1 MALLN
6 YAKTYDEIKHALDF
20 KPYETGSNGGN
31 GGNIVT
37 GDFAKIFFSGEGDII
52 THGVNFTPVFKGGA
66 KGLVPQSAQNGT
78 RVNFLANDGTWKE
91 LTLAML
97 PMAASINDFSEDTL
111 FTSKQIHDHF
121 QSQLSAVD
129 AMRFVGTI
137 DPKNASAFPTK
148 DGKIICEKGDTYR
161 VSQSGTYAGFTLQA
175 GDLLICVKD
184 SPAGATASDIANE
197 LNEYWTVVE
206 SNINGSKTHYI
217 NNTKVEVF
225 TNDLGTDP
233 VNIWAPKTAGL
244 TGQVLV
250 SRGQLEDDPTPHW
263 VNQSELIAGDL
274 VETQKDKIVS
284 SLYIDADGYIHTT
297 SLSGK
302 ASTNTNAVSGNWNIS
317 IKGTAGKVANDLTL
331 GTGLAFN
338 GGTTYNGEA
347 ARQLMLVAAT
357 GGVDGVIGGVIV
369 DGVAAGTN
377 GKVES
382 NEYKSTISVT
392 TEGNIFL
399 TPQNIINA
407 LGYKPGA
414 TENVINYSYFFAED
428 GSDKVGLASAKTNP
442 FFNMT
447 GYNAE
452 SGDTTI
458 ASSVQF
464 SGQNGITVK
473 ATGKGAILFD
483 LEQATDSV
491 RGGIK
496 IGYESANKKYAV
508 QLDADGKAFVD
519 VPWEDTSKA
528 FSHIKVGSTTI
539 SADQLESTFE
549 LVAGNGVTL
558 TASGNKINI
567 DATTYNIVSA
577 SEAGLAPKMEASNAT
592 ITEAFYVLSYSG
604 TNAAAWNKLPATA
617 FSDTWR
623 NILVG
628 GTEKLGTAV
637 GKGLN
642 FTGTGKT
649 SVSFATGTA
658 DYDNI
663 VIESTWRDVKV
674 DGQVINSDH
683 AFEVKTSEDI
693 VVTLHEDEAN
703 NVSSVEFEIL
713 WYNIS
718 TKDKETVQ

>member
-302 ASTNTNAVSGNWNIS
+302 ASTNTSAVSGNWNIS
-317 IKGTAGKVANDLTL
+317 VKGTAGKVANDLTL
-331 GTGLAFN
+331 GTGFSFN
-338 GGTTYNGEA
+338 SGTSYNGEA
-347 ARQLMLVAAT
+347 ARQLNLVAAT
-357 GGVDGVIGGVIV
+357 DKLIGGVIV
-369 DGVAAGTN
+369 DGVDAGTN
-377 GKVES
+377 GKHA
-382 NEYKSTISVT
+382 NAGKTISVT

-399 TPQNIINA
+399 TPENIINA

-414 TENVINYSYFFAED
+414 TENVINYSYFFA
-428 GSDKVGLASAKTNP
+428 DKGDDLTGLAAAKTNP
-442 FFNMT
+442 FFNMV

-452 SGDTTI
+452 SNSTTI

-464 SGQNGITVK
+464 VGENGLTVK
-473 ATGKGAILFD
+473 ATAANSILFN

-496 IGYESANKKYAV
+496 IGYNTANKKYAV

-519 VPWEDTSKA
+519 VPWEDTSNA
-528 FSHIKVGSTTI
+528 FSHIKVGDKTI
-539 SADQLESTFE
+539 DASILEDSFE
-549 LVAGNGVTL
+549 LKAGNGVTL
-558 TASGNKINI
+558 TA
-567 DATTYNIVSA
+567 DATAKSILIDTTTYEIVSA
-577 SEAGLAPKMEASNAT
+577 SAAGLAPKMEASNT
-592 ITEAFYVLSYSG
+592 VVTDAFYVLSYSG

-628 GTEKLGTAV
+628 GTEKLNSAV

-642 FTGTGKT
+642 FTSAGKA

>member
-20 KPYETGSNGGN
+20 KPYDQPSGQTGA
-31 GGNIVT
+31 IVT
-37 GDFAKIFFSGEGDII
+37 GEFAKIFFSGEGDII

-66 KGLVPQSAQNGT
+66 KGLVPQSTQKDT
-78 RVNFLANDGTWKE
+78 ERLNFLASDGTWKE

-97 PMAASINDFSEDTL
+97 PMASTINDFSETTL

-121 QSQLSAVD
+121 QAQLSAVD
-129 AMRFVGTI
+129 AMKFIGTI
-137 DPKNASAFPTK
+137 DPNDSSTWPATA
-148 DGKIICEKGDTYR
+148 EQGDTYR
-161 VSQSGTYAGFTLQA
+161 VSGTGKYANITLRA

-184 SPAGATASDIANE
+184 SPSNTTADDIASE
-197 LNEYWTVVE
+197 LNGYWTAVE
-206 SNINGSKTHYI
+206 SNINGSKTHKI
-217 NNTKVEVF
+217 NNVNVEVF
-225 TNDLGTDP
+225 TNDLNTQAVTIFAPNTVGTS
-233 VNIWAPKTAGL
+233 
-244 TGQVLV
+244 GQVLV
-250 SRGQLEDDPTPHW
+250 SRGGEEDFTPIW
-263 VNQSELIAGDL
+263 KDQSTLIAGDL
-274 VETQKDKIVS
+274 IESQKDKIVS
-284 SLYIDADGYIHTT
+284 SLYIDDDGYIHTT

-302 ASTNTNAVSGNWNIS
+302 PSVNTTAVSGNWNIS

-414 TENVINYSYFFAED
+414 TENVINYSYFFAENGTD
-428 GSDKVGLASAKTNP
+428 MVGLAAAKTNP

-452 SGDTTI
+452 SGSTTI

-528 FSHIKVGSTTI
+528 FSHIKVGSATI

-577 SEAGLAPKMEASNAT
+577 SEAGLAPKMEASNTT

-623 NILVG
+623 NILVS

-642 FTGTGKT
+642 FTGSGKT
-649 SVSFATGTA
+649 SVSFTTGTA

-663 VIESTWRDVKV
+663 VINSTWRDIKV
-674 DGQVINSDH
+674 NGETISTEH
-683 AFEVKTSEDI
+683 AFQISNSEDI
-693 VVTLHEDEAN
+693 VVTLHKDDAN
-703 NVSSVEFEIL
+703 NVSSAEFEIL

-718 TKDKETVQ
+718 TQDKETVQ

>member
-137 DPKNASAFPTK
+137 DPANVSAFPTK

-161 VSQSGTYAGFTLQA
+161 VSQSGKYAGFTLQA

-184 SPAGATASDIANE
+184 SPAGATASDIAAE
-197 LNEYWTVVE
+197 ANEYWTVVE
-206 SNINGSKTHYI
+206 SNINGTVTHTI
-217 NNTKVEVF
+217 NGNRVEVF
-225 TNDLGTDP
+225 TNDLTTAPSNIFAPTSAGT
-233 VNIWAPKTAGL
+233 A
-244 TGQVLV
+244 GQVLISTGANIV
-250 SRGQLEDDPTPHW
+250 PTW
-263 VNQSELIAGDL
+263 TNQSELVAGDL

-302 ASTNTNAVSGNWNIS
+302 ASTNTDAVSGNWNIS
-317 IKGTAGKVANDLTL
+317 VKGTAGKVANDLTL
-331 GTGLAFN
+331 GTGFSFN
-338 GGTTYNGEA
+338 SGTSYNGEA
-347 ARQLMLVAAT
+347 ARQLNLVGAT
-357 GGVDGVIGGVIV
+357 NSAIGGVIV
-369 DGVAAGTN
+369 DGLGKTN
-377 GKVES
+377 GKQSEG
-382 NEYKSTISVT
+382 NTISVT
-392 TEGNIFL
+392 ADGNIFL
-399 TPQNIINA
+399 TLDNIIAA

-414 TENVINYSYFFAED
+414 TENVINYSYFFAEKGD
-428 GSDKVGLASAKTNP
+428 SLTGLATAKTNP

-452 SGDTTI
+452 AESTTI

-464 SGQNGITVK
+464 VGENGLTVK
-473 ATGKGAILFD
+473 ATASNSILFN

-496 IGYESANKKYAV
+496 IGYNTANKKYAV

-519 VPWEDTSKA
+519 VPWEDTSNA
-528 FSHIKVGSTTI
+528 FSHIKVGDKTI
-539 SADQLESTFE
+539 DASVLEDSFE
-549 LVAGNGVTL
+549 LRAGNGVTL
-558 TASGNKINI
+558 TADTAAKSILI
-567 DATTYNIVSA
+567 DTTTYEIVSA
-577 SEAGLAPKMEASNAT
+577 SAAGLAPKMEASNT
-592 ITEAFYVLSYSG
+592 VVTEAFHVLSYSG

-628 GTEKLGTAV
+628 GTEKLNSEV

-642 FTGTGKT
+642 FTSAGKA

>member
-66 KGLVPQSAQNGT
+66 KGLVPQSTQKDT
-78 RVNFLANDGTWKE
+78 ERLNFLASDGTWKE

-97 PMAASINDFSEDTL
+97 PMAKSINDFSEDTL

-137 DPKNASAFPTK
+137 DPNNAGAFPTK

-161 VSQSGTYAGFTLQA
+161 VSQSGKYAGFTLQP

-184 SPAGATASDIANE
+184 SPAGATASDIAAE
-197 LNEYWTVVE
+197 ANEYWTVVE
-206 SNINGSKTHYI
+206 SNINGVVTHTI
-217 NNTKVEVF
+217 NGNRVEVF
-225 TNDLGTDP
+225 TNDLTTAP
-233 VNIWAPKTAGL
+233 SNIFAPTSAGSA
-244 TGQVLV
+244 GQVLISTGTGIV
-250 SRGQLEDDPTPHW
+250 PIWT
-263 VNQSELIAGDL
+263 NQSELIAGDL

-302 ASTNTNAVSGNWNIS
+302 SSTNTNAVSGNWNIS
-317 IKGTAGKVANDLTL
+317 VKGTAGKVANDLTL
-331 GTGLAFN
+331 GTGFSFN
-338 GGTTYNGEA
+338 SGTSYNGEA
-347 ARQLMLVAAT
+347 ARQLNLAAAT
-357 GGVDGVIGGVIV
+357 DALIGGVIV

-377 GKVES
+377 GKHA
-382 NEYKSTISVT
+382 KAGKTISVT

-399 TPQNIINA
+399 TPENIINA

-414 TENVINYSYFFAED
+414 TENVINYSYFFANEGD
-428 GSDKVGLASAKTNP
+428 DLTGLAAAKANP
-442 FFNMT
+442 FFNMV

-452 SGDTTI
+452 AGSTTI

-464 SGQNGITVK
+464 VGENGLTVK
-473 ATGKGAILFD
+473 ATAANSILFN

-496 IGYESANKKYAV
+496 IGYNTANKKYAV

-519 VPWEDTSKA
+519 VPWEDTTPA

-539 SADQLESTFE
+539 NAGTTTIDDTFE
-549 LVAGNGVTL
+549 LIAGNGVTL
-558 TASGNKINI
+558 TADAAAKSILI
-567 DATTYNIVSA
+567 DTTTYEIVSA
-577 SEAGLAPKMEASNAT
+577 SAAGLAPKMEASNT
-592 ITEAFYVLSYSG
+592 VVTDAFYVLSYSG

-628 GTEKLGTAV
+628 GTEKLSSAV

-642 FTGTGKT
+642 FTSTGKA
-649 SVSFATGTA
+649 SVAFTTGTA

>member
-66 KGLVPQSAQNGT
+66 KGLVPQSTQKDT
-78 RVNFLANDGTWKE
+78 ERLNFLASDGTWKE

-137 DPKNASAFPTK
+137 DPNNAGAFPTK

-161 VSQSGTYAGFTLQA
+161 VSQSGKYAGFTLQA

-184 SPAGATASDIANE
+184 SPAGATASDIAAE
-197 LNEYWTVVE
+197 ANEYWTVVE
-206 SNINGSKTHYI
+206 SNINGTVTHTI
-217 NNTKVEVF
+217 NGNRVEVF
-225 TNDLGTDP
+225 TNDLTTAPSNIFAPTSAGT
-233 VNIWAPKTAGL
+233 A
-244 TGQVLV
+244 GQVLISTGTGIV
-250 SRGQLEDDPTPHW
+250 PIWT
-263 VNQSELIAGDL
+263 NQSELVAGDL
-274 VETQKDKIVS
+274 VDSQKDKIVS
-284 SLYIDADGYIHTT
+284 NLYIDADGYIHTT

-317 IKGTAGKVANDLTL
+317 VKGTAGKVANDLTL
-331 GTGLAFN
+331 GTGFSFN
-338 GGTTYNGEA
+338 SGTSYNGEA
-347 ARQLMLVAAT
+347 ARQLNLEAAT
-357 GGVDGVIGGVIV
+357 NALIGGVIV
-369 DGVAAGTN
+369 DGLSKTN
-377 GKVES
+377 GKQSEG
-382 NEYKSTISVT
+382 NTISVT
-392 TEGNIFL
+392 TNGNIFL
-399 TPQNIINA
+399 TQENIINA

-414 TENVINYSYFFAED
+414 TENVINYNYFFAED

-496 IGYESANKKYAV
+496 IGYNTANKKYAV

-519 VPWEDTSKA
+519 VPWEDTSNA
-528 FSHIKVGSTTI
+528 FSHIKVGDKTI
-539 SADQLESTFE
+539 DASILEDSFE
-549 LVAGNGVTL
+549 LKAGNGVTL
-558 TASGNKINI
+558 TANTATKSILI
-567 DATTYNIVSA
+567 DTTTYEIVSA
-577 SEAGLAPKMEASNAT
+577 SAAGLAPKMEASNT
-592 ITEAFYVLSYSG
+592 VVTDAFYVLSYSG

-628 GTEKLGTAV
+628 GTEKLNSEV

-642 FTGTGKT
+642 FTSAGKA